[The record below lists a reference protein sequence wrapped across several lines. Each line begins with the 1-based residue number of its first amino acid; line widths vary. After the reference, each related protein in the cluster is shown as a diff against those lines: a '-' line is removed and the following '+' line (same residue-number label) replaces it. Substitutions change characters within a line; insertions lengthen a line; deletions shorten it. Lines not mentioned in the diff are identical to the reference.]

1 MKYRKA
7 PMFPREGAAAGREF
21 PTMRSSRFNCERAGA
36 HAKNESA
43 SVALRKRITGK
54 GKNGAGDRSRT
65 GVASLGS
72 WSSAIELHQLGK
84 MAIRRGL
91 EPLTSSVTGWHSNQ
105 LNYRAAFTIIAVVR
119 TIGGPSGT

>member
-43 SVALRKRITGK
+43 SAALRKRITGK
-54 GKNGAGDRSRT
+54 GKMERVT
-65 GVASLGS
+65 GVEPASPAWEAG
-72 WSSAIELHQLGK
+72 A
-84 MAIRRGL
+84 
-91 EPLTSSVTGWHSNQ
+91 
-105 LNYRAAFTIIAVVR
+105 
-119 TIGGPSGT
+119 

>member
-36 HAKNESA
+36 HAKNEPASA
-43 SVALRKRITGK
+43 ALRKRITGK

-72 WSSAIELHQLGK
+72 WSSTIELHPHSFTH
-84 MAIRRGL
+84 
-91 EPLTSSVTGWHSNQ
+91 PL
-105 LNYRAAFTIIAVVR
+105 YFTIL
-119 TIGGPSGT
+119 

>member
-36 HAKNESA
+36 HAKNEPASA
-43 SVALRKRITGK
+43 ALRKRITGK

-72 WSSAIELHQLGK
+72 WSMTVLLHPQF
-84 MAIRRGL
+84 RRHVKEYNRFL
-91 EPLTSSVTGWHSNQ
+91 RKCKWKRSM
-105 LNYRAAFTIIAVVR
+105 I
-119 TIGGPSGT
+119 

>member
-36 HAKNESA
+36 YAKNEPASA
-43 SVALRKRITGK
+43 ALRKRITGK

-72 WSSAIELHQLGK
+72 WSMTVLLHQQF
-84 MAIRRGL
+84 RRHVKEYNRFL
-91 EPLTSSVTGWHSNQ
+91 RKCKWKRSM
-105 LNYRAAFTIIAVVR
+105 I
-119 TIGGPSGT
+119 

>member
-72 WSSAIELHQLGK
+72 WSMTVLLHPQF
-84 MAIRRGL
+84 RRYVKEYNRFL
-91 EPLTSSVTGWHSNQ
+91 RKYKWKRSM
-105 LNYRAAFTIIAVVR
+105 I
-119 TIGGPSGT
+119 

>member
-43 SVALRKRITGK
+43 SAALRKRITGK

-72 WSSAIELHQLGK
+72 WSITVLLHPHPEDDTEYSANRPDFKQKNHKREYK
-84 MAIRRGL
+84 
-91 EPLTSSVTGWHSNQ
+91 S
-105 LNYRAAFTIIAVVR
+105 
-119 TIGGPSGT
+119 